1 MIPLIPSFA
10 KLAKIPS
17 TFIIFLMLMVLLL
30 GSDVIYG
37 AEFSGRMSTVL
48 IIYILLLVM
57 ARSEMPKKE
66 HKSRTIFQSIPAF
79 LIMFFITIFVMMGI
93 TPFAGEIIAA
103 STLEASLEFVA
114 VFGLMHAFVK
124 AYIEEEVFRS
134 RLSTILGELGQAIAF
149 GAFHF
154 FILLIVFGFSPMLV
168 AAMGWLAV
176 LGLLWGFIENRFGIE
191 GSTGSHFA
199 YNLAAFGMIPVIFGA
214 LVI

>member
-1 MIPLIPSFA
+1 MIPLIPSLA
-10 KLAKIPS
+10 KLAKIPF
-17 TFIIFLMLMVLLL
+17 TFIIFLMIMVLLL
-30 GSDVIYG
+30 GAGTIYG
-37 AEFSGRMSTVL
+37 AESARYTSVM
-48 IIYILLLVM
+48 IIYAVLLL
-57 ARSEMPKKE
+57 AGRSEIPKTE
-66 HKSRTIFQSIPAF
+66 HKSKTIFQSIPAF
-79 LIMFFITIFVMMGI
+79 LIMFFITIFVMIGI

-191 GSTGSHFA
+191 GSTGSHFG